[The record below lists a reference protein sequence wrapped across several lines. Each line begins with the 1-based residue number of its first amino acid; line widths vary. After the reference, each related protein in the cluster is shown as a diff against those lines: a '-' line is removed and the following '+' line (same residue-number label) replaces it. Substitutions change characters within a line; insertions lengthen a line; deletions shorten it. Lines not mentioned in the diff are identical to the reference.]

1 MREAFSGPSGPVQ
14 TSDVTIITIIIFI
27 IVIISITTLFAK
39 LLKKGDGME
48 GILVDIT
55 TAPQHQLPST
65 S

>member
-14 TSDVTIITIIIFI
+14 TSDVTIIIFI

>member
-14 TSDVTIITIIIFI
+14 TSDVTITIFI